1 LAISPADVQLS
12 GATSQAEGLLKTLD
26 ESPLFESSEFTTQMS
41 RHDDKE
47 YFRIRTRRER
57 HNQAAGGAK

>member
-1 LAISPADVQLS
+1 VQIS
-12 GATSQAEGLLKTLD
+12 GGISQAEGLLKTLD

-41 RHDDKE
+41 RHDDRD

-57 HNQAAGGAK
+57 HNQSAGGAK